1 MKRQLLY
8 WIMLLS
14 SGALLAQSVI
24 INEMS
29 QGSGGGKEWV
39 ELLVITDG
47 VDMRGWEL
55 GDNDDDTWHSI
66 AEFASH
72 PKWSSVARGTII
84 VVFNDGDVDGQ
95 IAAASGEDTVITD
108 KSVIIGIG
116 NTSFLTDTGPWGAT
130 TGAFANSDGDDAA
143 AVRDADDVMIH
154 DMAVSHPTAIVTA
167 PGSAQVKY
175 YTGNTAEG
183 VANSS
188 NWTAAA
194 STSGTPGE
202 GNGGENSIW
211 IDTSLPVELGSWTA
225 RSVKEGILLGWVTES
240 ETENQ
245 GFILLR
251 SEEDGHHPREIA
263 SFSTHA
269 ELRGAGSTHTR
280 TSYAFLDGDVF
291 QERTYSYQLLD
302 IDYANQV
309 TTHPELSIL
318 FKPPVAGSESFR
330 LDSIYPNPGNP
341 GLAISLEVI
350 DDSELQVEIYD
361 LRGRFIRSIASD
373 HLGMGKQ
380 VLHWDGRD
388 RSDTPVPSGTYLL
401 RIESSSQVLHKRV
414 TVIR

>member
-1 MKRQLLY
+1 MKRQLFC
-8 WIMLLS
+8 WFMLLGP
-14 SGALLAQSVI
+14 GALLAQSVI

-39 ELLVITDG
+39 ELLVIDDG
-47 VDMRGWEL
+47 VDLRGWEL
-55 GDNDDDTWHSI
+55 GDNDDGTWHSI

-72 PKWSSVARGTII
+72 PKWASVARGTII
-84 VVFNDGDVDGQ
+84 VVYNDGDVDGQ
-95 IAAASGEDTVITD
+95 ITAAGGEDTVITD
-108 KSVIIGIG
+108 KSGIIGVG
-116 NTSFLTDTGPWGAT
+116 NTSFFIDTGPWGAT

-143 AVRDADDVMIH
+143 AIRDMDDVMIH
-154 DMAVSHPTAIVTA
+154 DMAVSHPTATVTA

-183 VANSS
+183 VGNSS
-188 NWTAAA
+188 NWTVAA

-202 GNGGENSIW
+202 GNGGDNSIW
-211 IDTSLPVELGSWTA
+211 IDTSLPVELGSWIA
-225 RSVKEGILLGWVTES
+225 RSVEDGILLSWVTES

-251 SEEDGHHPREIA
+251 AEEDGHHPREIA
-263 SFSTHA
+263 SFATHQ

-280 TSYAFLDGDVF
+280 SSYAFLDGNVVRG
-291 QERTYSYQLLD
+291 RTYSYQLLD

-309 TTHPELSIL
+309 TRHPELSIIFEL
-318 FKPPVAGSESFR
+318 PVTEGASFR

-341 GLAISLEVI
+341 GLAISLEQI

-361 LRGRFIRSIASD
+361 LRGRFIRSIATD

-388 RSDTPVPSGTYLL
+388 RSGSHVPSGTYII
-401 RIESSSQVLHKRV
+401 RIETSSQVLHKRV